1 MKLRKKDKDFFKIS
15 KQDIDYY
22 DKIDTAYIE
31 YCQRTYKPDYIPML
45 VGFLRVR
52 LKREPDKAL
61 YLLRNMDILSSAYR
75 LGLKHGIEQKERS
88 AADERN
94 Q

>member
-1 MKLRKKDKDFFKIS
+1 MKLRKKDKDFLKIS
-15 KQDIDYY
+15 KRDIDYY
-22 DKIDTAYIE
+22 NKIDTAYIE

-45 VGFLRVR
+45 VGFLKVR

-75 LGLKHGIEQKERS
+75 LGLKHGIEQK
-88 AADERN
+88 ARN
-94 Q
+94 RNEEN